1 MPHPNTIFVT
11 SLFDMPHYVRELE
24 PARLVSIIQPELQP
38 VRPAEFTEDAHLR
51 VAVHDITEPEF
62 DGVLIEEA
70 HVRQLIAFIEAW
82 DAAEGALLTHCYA
95 GISRSTAA
103 ALIACYVK
111 TGDGETSAAALRTAA
126 PHAAPNRRI
135 ISLADAVLGCAGA
148 LSDARERMG
157 APSLAIVEAPLTTL
171 RFDPS

>member
-1 MPHPNTIFVT
+1 MFHTAI
-11 SLFDMPHYVRELE
+11 S
-24 PARLVSIIQPELQP
+24 ARLPVSSVPRSCSSP
-38 VRPAEFTEDAHLR
+38 SARA
-51 VAVHDITEPEF
+51 
-62 DGVLIEEA
+62 
-70 HVRQLIAFIEAW
+70 
-82 DAAEGALLTHCYA
+82 
-95 GISRSTAA
+95 ISRSTAA

-135 ISLADAVLGCAGA
+135 ISLADAILGCAGA
-148 LSDARERMG
+148 LNDARERMG